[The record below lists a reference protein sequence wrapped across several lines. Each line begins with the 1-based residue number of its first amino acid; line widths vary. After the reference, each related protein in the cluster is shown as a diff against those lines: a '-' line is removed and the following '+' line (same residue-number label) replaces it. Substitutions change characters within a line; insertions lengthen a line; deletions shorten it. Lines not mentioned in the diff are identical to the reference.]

1 MYNINKQTIMKRVFN
16 LIVVDESG
24 SMCVIEKQALA
35 GLNETI
41 QTVKKMQEAHPDME
55 QHISLMTFDSGHKRY
70 IYDNVL
76 AKDAAMLT
84 SKDYNPGGAT
94 PLYDAVGIA
103 ISKLNAITTDED
115 HVLMTIITDGEEN
128 CSTEYSLSMIKTLID
143 KMKKQNWTFS
153 FIGTD
158 NLNVESM
165 AKEMNIE
172 NHLTFTEDAEGT
184 AQMFAVES
192 CARMSFMH
200 NLSKGRVV
208 EDGCYFNDPDS
219 NKSKDED

>member
-1 MYNINKQTIMKRVFN
+1 MKRVFN

-41 QTVKKMQEAHPDME
+41 QTVKKVQDVHPDME
-55 QHISLMTFDSGHKRY
+55 QHITIMTFDSGHKRY

-76 AKDAAMLT
+76 AKDATML
-84 SKDYNPGGAT
+84 SEKDYNPGGAT

-103 ISKLNAITTDED
+103 ISRLNAITTDDD

-128 CSTEYSLSMIKTLID
+128 CSTEYSLNMIKTLIE
-143 KMKKQNWTFS
+143 KLKKHNWTFS

-158 NLNVESM
+158 NLDVESM
-165 AKEMNIE
+165 AKEMNID

-184 AQMFAVES
+184 AEMFATERA
-192 CARMSFMH
+192 CRMSFMH
-200 NLSKGRVV
+200 NIFAGHAVGKGS
-208 EDGCYFNDPDS
+208 YFNSDNNDD
-219 NKSKDED
+219 KKE

>member
-1 MYNINKQTIMKRVFN
+1 MKRVFN

-41 QTVKKMQEAHPDME
+41 QTVKKVQDAHPDME
-55 QHISLMTFDSGHKRY
+55 QHITIMTFDSGHKRY

-76 AKDAAMLT
+76 AKDATML
-84 SKDYNPGGAT
+84 SKKDYNPGGAT

-103 ISKLNAITTDED
+103 ISRLNAITTDDD

-128 CSTEYSLSMIKTLID
+128 CSTEYSLNMIKTLIE
-143 KMKKQNWTFS
+143 KLKKHNWTFS

-158 NLNVESM
+158 NLDVESM
-165 AKEMNIE
+165 AKEMNID

-184 AQMFAVES
+184 AEMFATERA
-192 CARMSFMH
+192 CRMSFMH
-200 NLSKGRVV
+200 NIFAGHAVGKGS
-208 EDGCYFNDPDS
+208 YFNSDNNDD
-219 NKSKDED
+219 K

>member
-1 MYNINKQTIMKRVFN
+1 MKRVFN

-41 QTVKKMQEAHPDME
+41 QTVKKVQDAHPDME
-55 QHISLMTFDSGHKRY
+55 QHITIMTFDSGHKRY

-76 AKDAAMLT
+76 AKDATML
-84 SKDYNPGGAT
+84 SKKDYNPGGAT

-103 ISKLNAITTDED
+103 ISRLNAITTDDD
-115 HVLMTIITDGEEN
+115 HVLVTIITDGEEN
-128 CSTEYSLSMIKTLID
+128 CSTEYSLNMIKTLIE
-143 KMKKQNWTFS
+143 KLKKHNWTFS

-158 NLNVESM
+158 NLDVESM
-165 AKEMNIE
+165 AKEMNID

-184 AQMFAVES
+184 AEMFATERA
-192 CARMSFMH
+192 CRMSFMH
-200 NLSKGRVV
+200 NIFAGHAIGKGS
-208 EDGCYFNDPDS
+208 YFNSDNNDD
-219 NKSKDED
+219 KKQ

>member
-1 MYNINKQTIMKRVFN
+1 MKRVFN

-41 QTVKKMQEAHPDME
+41 QTVKKVQDVHPDME
-55 QHISLMTFDSGHKRY
+55 QHITIMTFDSGHKRY

-76 AKDAAMLT
+76 AKDATML
-84 SKDYNPGGAT
+84 SKKDYNPGGAT

-103 ISKLNAITTDED
+103 ISRLNAITTDDD

-128 CSTEYSLSMIKTLID
+128 CSTEYSLNMIKTLIE
-143 KMKKQNWTFS
+143 KLKKHNWTFS

-158 NLNVESM
+158 NLDVESM
-165 AKEMNIE
+165 AKEMNID
-172 NHLTFTEDAEGT
+172 NHLSFTEDAEGT
-184 AQMFAVES
+184 AEMFATERA
-192 CARMSFMH
+192 CRMSFMH
-200 NLSKGRVV
+200 NIFAGHAIGKGS
-208 EDGCYFNDPDS
+208 YFNSDNNDD
-219 NKSKDED
+219 KKQ

>member
-1 MYNINKQTIMKRVFN
+1 MKRVFN

-41 QTVKKMQEAHPDME
+41 QTVKKVQDVHPDME
-55 QHISLMTFDSGHKRY
+55 QHITIMTFDSGHKRY

-76 AKDAAMLT
+76 AKDATML
-84 SKDYNPGGAT
+84 SKKDYNPGGAT

-103 ISKLNAITTDED
+103 ISRLNAITTDDD
-115 HVLMTIITDGEEN
+115 HVLVTIITDGEEN
-128 CSTEYSLSMIKTLID
+128 CSTEYSLNMIKTLIE
-143 KMKKQNWTFS
+143 KLKKHNWTFS

-158 NLNVESM
+158 NLDVESM
-165 AKEMNIE
+165 AKEMNID

-184 AQMFAVES
+184 AEMFATERA
-192 CARMSFMH
+192 CRMSFMH
-200 NLSKGRVV
+200 NLFAGHAIGKGS
-208 EDGCYFNDPDS
+208 YFNSDNNDD
-219 NKSKDED
+219 KKQ

>member
-1 MYNINKQTIMKRVFN
+1 MKRVFN

-41 QTVKKMQEAHPDME
+41 QTVKKVQDAHPDME
-55 QHISLMTFDSGHKRY
+55 QHITIMTFDSGHKRY

-76 AKDAAMLT
+76 AKDATML
-84 SKDYNPGGAT
+84 SEKDYNPGGAT

-103 ISKLNAITTDED
+103 ISRLNAITTDDD
-115 HVLMTIITDGEEN
+115 HVLVTIITDGEEN
-128 CSTEYSLSMIKTLID
+128 CSTEYSLNMIKTLIE
-143 KMKKQNWTFS
+143 KLKKHNWTFS

-158 NLNVESM
+158 NLDVESM
-165 AKEMNIE
+165 AKEMNID

-184 AQMFAVES
+184 AEMFATERA
-192 CARMSFMH
+192 CRMSFMH
-200 NLSKGRVV
+200 NIFAGHAVGKGS
-208 EDGCYFNDPDS
+208 YFNSDNNDD
-219 NKSKDED
+219 KKQ

>member
-1 MYNINKQTIMKRVFN
+1 MKRVFN

-41 QTVKKMQEAHPDME
+41 QTVKKVQDAHPDME
-55 QHISLMTFDSGHKRY
+55 QHITIMTFDSGHKRY

-76 AKDAAMLT
+76 AKDATML
-84 SKDYNPGGAT
+84 SKKDYNPGGAT

-103 ISKLNAITTDED
+103 ISRLNAITTEDD

-128 CSTEYSLSMIKTLID
+128 CSTEYSLNMIKTLIE
-143 KMKKQNWTFS
+143 KLKKHNWTFS

-158 NLNVESM
+158 NLDVESM
-165 AKEMNIE
+165 AKEMNID
-172 NHLTFTEDAEGT
+172 NHLSFTEDAEGT
-184 AQMFAVES
+184 AEMFATERA
-192 CARMSFMH
+192 CRMSFMH
-200 NLSKGRVV
+200 NIFAGHAIGKGS
-208 EDGCYFNDPDS
+208 YFNSDNNDD
-219 NKSKDED
+219 KKQ

>member
-1 MYNINKQTIMKRVFN
+1 MKRVFN

-41 QTVKKMQEAHPDME
+41 QTVKKVQDAHPDME
-55 QHISLMTFDSGHKRY
+55 QHITIMTFDSGHKRY

-76 AKDAAMLT
+76 AKDATML
-84 SKDYNPGGAT
+84 SEKDYNPGGAT

-103 ISKLNAITTDED
+103 ISKLNAITTDDD
-115 HVLMTIITDGEEN
+115 HVLVTIITDGEEN
-128 CSTEYSLSMIKTLID
+128 CSTEYSLNMIKTLIE
-143 KMKKQNWTFS
+143 KLKKHNWTFS

-158 NLNVESM
+158 NLDVESM
-165 AKEMNIE
+165 AKEMNID

-184 AQMFAVES
+184 AEMFATERA
-192 CARMSFMH
+192 CRMSFMH
-200 NLSKGRVV
+200 NIFAGHAIGKGS
-208 EDGCYFNDPDS
+208 YFNSDNNDD
-219 NKSKDED
+219 KKH

>member
-1 MYNINKQTIMKRVFN
+1 MKRVFN

-41 QTVKKMQEAHPDME
+41 QTVKKVQDTHPDME
-55 QHISLMTFDSGHKRY
+55 QHITIMTFDSGHKRY

-76 AKDAAMLT
+76 AKDATML
-84 SKDYNPGGAT
+84 SEKDYNPGGAT

-103 ISKLNAITTDED
+103 ISRLNAITTDDD

-128 CSTEYSLSMIKTLID
+128 CSTEYSLNMIKTLIE
-143 KMKKQNWTFS
+143 KLKKHNWTFS

-158 NLNVESM
+158 NLDVESM
-165 AKEMNIE
+165 AKEMNID

-184 AQMFAVES
+184 AEMFATERV
-192 CARMSFMH
+192 CRMSFMH
-200 NLSKGRVV
+200 NIFAGHAIGKGS
-208 EDGCYFNDPDS
+208 YFNSDNNDD
-219 NKSKDED
+219 KKQ

>member
-1 MYNINKQTIMKRVFN
+1 MKRVFN

-41 QTVKKMQEAHPDME
+41 QTVKKVQDVHPDME
-55 QHISLMTFDSGHKRY
+55 QHITIMTFDSGHKRY

-76 AKDAAMLT
+76 AKDATML
-84 SKDYNPGGAT
+84 SKKDYNPGGAT

-103 ISKLNAITTDED
+103 ISRLNAITTDDD

-128 CSTEYSLSMIKTLID
+128 CSTEYSLNMIKTLIE
-143 KMKKQNWTFS
+143 KLKKHNWTFS

-158 NLNVESM
+158 NLDVESM
-165 AKEMNIE
+165 AKEMNID

-184 AQMFAVES
+184 AEMFATERV
-192 CARMSFMH
+192 CRMSFMH
-200 NLSKGRVV
+200 NIFAGHAVGKGS
-208 EDGCYFNDPDS
+208 YFNSDNNDD
-219 NKSKDED
+219 KKQ

>member
-1 MYNINKQTIMKRVFN
+1 MKRVFN

-41 QTVKKMQEAHPDME
+41 QTVKKVQDVHPDME
-55 QHISLMTFDSGHKRY
+55 QHITIMTFDSGHKRY

-76 AKDAAMLT
+76 AKDATML
-84 SKDYNPGGAT
+84 SKKDYNPGGAT

-103 ISKLNAITTDED
+103 ISRLNAITTDDD

-128 CSTEYSLSMIKTLID
+128 CSTEYSLNMIKTLIE
-143 KMKKQNWTFS
+143 KLKKHNWTFS

-158 NLNVESM
+158 NLDVESM
-165 AKEMNIE
+165 AKEMNID

-184 AQMFAVES
+184 AEMFATERA
-192 CARMSFMH
+192 CRMSFMH
-200 NLSKGRVV
+200 NIFAGHAIGKGS
-208 EDGCYFNDPDS
+208 YFNSDNNDD
-219 NKSKDED
+219 KKL

>member
-1 MYNINKQTIMKRVFN
+1 MKRVFN

-41 QTVKKMQEAHPDME
+41 QTVKKVQDVHPDME
-55 QHISLMTFDSGHKRY
+55 QHITIMTFDSGHKRY

-76 AKDAAMLT
+76 AKDATML
-84 SKDYNPGGAT
+84 SKKDYNPGGAT

-103 ISKLNAITTDED
+103 ISRLNAITTDDD

-128 CSTEYSLSMIKTLID
+128 CSTEYSLNMIKTLIE
-143 KMKKQNWTFS
+143 KLKKHNWTFS

-158 NLNVESM
+158 NLDVESM
-165 AKEMNIE
+165 AKEMNID

-184 AQMFAVES
+184 AEMFATERV
-192 CARMSFMH
+192 CRMSFMH
-200 NLSKGRVV
+200 NIFAGHAIGKGS
-208 EDGCYFNDPDS
+208 YFNSDNNDDS
-219 NKSKDED
+219 SFSSVHL

>member
-1 MYNINKQTIMKRVFN
+1 MKRVFN

-41 QTVKKMQEAHPDME
+41 QTVKKVQDAHPDME
-55 QHISLMTFDSGHKRY
+55 QHITIMTFDSGHKRY

-76 AKDAAMLT
+76 AKDATML
-84 SKDYNPGGAT
+84 SKKDYNPGGAT

-103 ISKLNAITTDED
+103 ISRLNAITTDDD
-115 HVLMTIITDGEEN
+115 HVLVTIITDGEEN
-128 CSTEYSLSMIKTLID
+128 CSTEYSLNMIKTLIE
-143 KMKKQNWTFS
+143 KLKKHNWTFS

-158 NLNVESM
+158 NLDVESM
-165 AKEMNIE
+165 AKEMNID

-184 AQMFAVES
+184 AEMFATERA
-192 CARMSFMH
+192 CRMSFMH
-200 NLSKGRVV
+200 KIFAGHAVGKGS
-208 EDGCYFNDPDS
+208 YFNSDNNDD
-219 NKSKDED
+219 KKH

>member
-1 MYNINKQTIMKRVFN
+1 MKRVFN

-41 QTVKKMQEAHPDME
+41 QTVKKVQDAHPDME
-55 QHISLMTFDSGHKRY
+55 QHITIMTFDSGHKRY

-76 AKDAAMLT
+76 AKDATML
-84 SKDYNPGGAT
+84 SEKDYNPGGAT

-103 ISKLNAITTDED
+103 ISRLNAITTDDD
-115 HVLMTIITDGEEN
+115 HVLVTIITDGEEN
-128 CSTEYSLSMIKTLID
+128 CSTEYSLNMIKTLIE
-143 KMKKQNWTFS
+143 KLKKHNWTFS

-158 NLNVESM
+158 NLDVESM
-165 AKEMNIE
+165 AKEMNID

-184 AQMFAVES
+184 AEMFATERA
-192 CARMSFMH
+192 CRMSFMH
-200 NLSKGRVV
+200 NLFAGHAIGKGS
-208 EDGCYFNDPDS
+208 YFNSDNNDD
-219 NKSKDED
+219 KRQ

>member
-1 MYNINKQTIMKRVFN
+1 MKRVFN

-41 QTVKKMQEAHPDME
+41 QTVKKVQDVHPDME
-55 QHISLMTFDSGHKRY
+55 QHITIMTFDSGHKRY

-76 AKDAAMLT
+76 AKDATML
-84 SKDYNPGGAT
+84 SKKDYNPGGAT

-103 ISKLNAITTDED
+103 ISRLNAITTDDD

-128 CSTEYSLSMIKTLID
+128 CSTEYSLNMIKTLIE
-143 KMKKQNWTFS
+143 KLKKHNWTFS

-158 NLNVESM
+158 NLDVESM
-165 AKEMNIE
+165 AKEMNID

-184 AQMFAVES
+184 AEMFATERA
-192 CARMSFMH
+192 CRMSFMH
-200 NLSKGRVV
+200 NIFAGHAVGKGS
-208 EDGCYFNDPDS
+208 YFNSDNNDD
-219 NKSKDED
+219 KKH

>member
-1 MYNINKQTIMKRVFN
+1 MKRVFN

-41 QTVKKMQEAHPDME
+41 QTVKKVQDAHPDME
-55 QHISLMTFDSGHKRY
+55 QHITIMTFDSGHKRY

-76 AKDAAMLT
+76 AKDATRL
-84 SKDYNPGGAT
+84 SKKDYNPGGAT

-103 ISKLNAITTDED
+103 ISRLNAITTDDD

-128 CSTEYSLSMIKTLID
+128 CSTEYSLNMIKTLIE
-143 KMKKQNWTFS
+143 KLKKHNWTFS

-158 NLNVESM
+158 NLDVESM
-165 AKEMNIE
+165 AKEMNID

-184 AQMFAVES
+184 AEMFATERA
-192 CARMSFMH
+192 CRMSFMH
-200 NLSKGRVV
+200 NIFAGHAVGKGS
-208 EDGCYFNDPDS
+208 YFNSDNNDD
-219 NKSKDED
+219 KKH

>member
-1 MYNINKQTIMKRVFN
+1 MKRVFN

-41 QTVKKMQEAHPDME
+41 QTVKKVQDVHPDME
-55 QHISLMTFDSGHKRY
+55 QHITIMTFDSGHKRY

-76 AKDAAMLT
+76 AKDATML
-84 SKDYNPGGAT
+84 SKKDYNPGGAT

-103 ISKLNAITTDED
+103 ISRLNAITTDDD

-128 CSTEYSLSMIKTLID
+128 CSTEYSLNMIKTLIE
-143 KMKKQNWTFS
+143 KLKKHNWTFS

-158 NLNVESM
+158 NLDVESM
-165 AKEMNIE
+165 AKEMNID

-184 AQMFAVES
+184 AEMFATERV
-192 CARMSFMH
+192 CRMSFMH
-200 NLSKGRVV
+200 NIFAGHAIGKGS
-208 EDGCYFNDPDS
+208 YFNSDNNDD
-219 NKSKDED
+219 NKQ

>member
-1 MYNINKQTIMKRVFN
+1 MKRVFN

-41 QTVKKMQEAHPDME
+41 QTVKKVQDAHPDME
-55 QHISLMTFDSGHKRY
+55 QHITIMTFDSGHKRY

-76 AKDAAMLT
+76 AKDATML
-84 SKDYNPGGAT
+84 SEKDYNPGGAT

-103 ISKLNAITTDED
+103 ISRLNAITTDDD

-128 CSTEYSLSMIKTLID
+128 CSTEYSLNMIKTLIE
-143 KMKKQNWTFS
+143 KLKKHNWTFS

-158 NLNVESM
+158 NLDVESM
-165 AKEMNIE
+165 AKEMNID

-184 AQMFAVES
+184 AEMFATERV
-192 CARMSFMH
+192 CRMSFMH
-200 NLSKGRVV
+200 NLFAGHAIGKGS
-208 EDGCYFNDPDS
+208 YFNSDNNDD
-219 NKSKDED
+219 KKQ

>member
-1 MYNINKQTIMKRVFN
+1 MKRVFN

-41 QTVKKMQEAHPDME
+41 QTVKKVQDAHPDME
-55 QHISLMTFDSGHKRY
+55 QHITIMTFDSGHKRY

-76 AKDAAMLT
+76 AKDATML
-84 SKDYNPGGAT
+84 SKKDYNPGGAT

-103 ISKLNAITTDED
+103 ISKLNAITTDDD
-115 HVLMTIITDGEEN
+115 HVLVTIITDGEEN
-128 CSTEYSLSMIKTLID
+128 CSTEYSLNMIKTLIE
-143 KMKKQNWTFS
+143 KLKKHNWTFS

-158 NLNVESM
+158 NLDVESM
-165 AKEMNIE
+165 AKEMNID

-184 AQMFAVES
+184 AEMFATERA
-192 CARMSFMH
+192 CRMSFMH
-200 NLSKGRVV
+200 NIFAGHAIGKGS
-208 EDGCYFNDPDS
+208 YFNSDNNDD
-219 NKSKDED
+219 KKQ

>member
-1 MYNINKQTIMKRVFN
+1 MKRVFN

-41 QTVKKMQEAHPDME
+41 QTVKKVQDVHPDME
-55 QHISLMTFDSGHKRY
+55 QHITIMTFDSGHKRY

-76 AKDAAMLT
+76 AKDATML
-84 SKDYNPGGAT
+84 SEKDYNPGGAT

-103 ISKLNAITTDED
+103 ISRLNAITTDDD

-128 CSTEYSLSMIKTLID
+128 CSTEYSLNMIKTLIE
-143 KMKKQNWTFS
+143 KLKKHNWTFS

-158 NLNVESM
+158 NLDVESM
-165 AKEMNIE
+165 AKEMNID

-184 AQMFAVES
+184 AEMFATERA
-192 CARMSFMH
+192 CRMSFMH
-200 NLSKGRVV
+200 NLFAGHAIGKGS
-208 EDGCYFNDPDS
+208 YFNSDNNDD
-219 NKSKDED
+219 KKQ

>member
-1 MYNINKQTIMKRVFN
+1 MKRVFN

-41 QTVKKMQEAHPDME
+41 QTVKKVQDVHPDME
-55 QHISLMTFDSGHKRY
+55 QHITIMTFDSGHKRY

-76 AKDAAMLT
+76 AKDATML
-84 SKDYNPGGAT
+84 SEKDYNPGGAT

-103 ISKLNAITTDED
+103 ISRLNAITTDDD
-115 HVLMTIITDGEEN
+115 HVLVTIITDGEEN
-128 CSTEYSLSMIKTLID
+128 CSTEYSLNMIKTLIE
-143 KMKKQNWTFS
+143 KLKKHNWTFS

-158 NLNVESM
+158 NLDVESM
-165 AKEMNIE
+165 AKEMNID

-184 AQMFAVES
+184 AEMFATERA
-192 CARMSFMH
+192 CRMSFMH
-200 NLSKGRVV
+200 NLFAGHAVGKGS
-208 EDGCYFNDPDS
+208 YFNSDNNDD
-219 NKSKDED
+219 KKQ

>member
-1 MYNINKQTIMKRVFN
+1 MKRVFN

-24 SMCVIEKQALA
+24 SMCVIEKQSLA

-41 QTVKKMQEAHPDME
+41 QTVKKVQDVHPDME
-55 QHISLMTFDSGHKRY
+55 QHITIMTFDSGHKRY

-76 AKDAAMLT
+76 AKDATML
-84 SKDYNPGGAT
+84 SEKDYNPGGAT

-103 ISKLNAITTDED
+103 ISRLNAITTDDD

-128 CSTEYSLSMIKTLID
+128 CSTEYSLNMIKTLIE
-143 KMKKQNWTFS
+143 KLKKHNWTFS

-158 NLNVESM
+158 NLDVESM
-165 AKEMNIE
+165 AKEMNID

-184 AQMFAVES
+184 AEMFATERV
-192 CARMSFMH
+192 CRMSFMH
-200 NLSKGRVV
+200 NIFAGHAIGKGS
-208 EDGCYFNDPDS
+208 YFNSDNNDD
-219 NKSKDED
+219 NKQ

>member
-1 MYNINKQTIMKRVFN
+1 MKRVFN

-41 QTVKKMQEAHPDME
+41 QTVKKVQDADPDME
-55 QHISLMTFDSGHKRY
+55 QHITIMTFDSGHKGY

-76 AKDAAMLT
+76 AKDATML
-84 SKDYNPGGAT
+84 SKKDYNPGGAT

-103 ISKLNAITTDED
+103 ISRLNAITTDDD

-128 CSTEYSLSMIKTLID
+128 CSTEYSLNMIKTLIE
-143 KMKKQNWTFS
+143 KLKKHNWTFS

-158 NLNVESM
+158 NLDVESM
-165 AKEMNIE
+165 AKEMNID

-184 AQMFAVES
+184 AEMFATERA
-192 CARMSFMH
+192 CRMSFMH
-200 NLSKGRVV
+200 NIFAGHAIGKGS
-208 EDGCYFNDPDS
+208 YFNSDNNDD
-219 NKSKDED
+219 KKQ

>member
-1 MYNINKQTIMKRVFN
+1 MKRVFN

-41 QTVKKMQEAHPDME
+41 QTVKKVQDVHPDME
-55 QHISLMTFDSGHKRY
+55 QHITIMTFDSGHKRY

-76 AKDAAMLT
+76 AKDATML
-84 SKDYNPGGAT
+84 SKKDYNPGGAT

-103 ISKLNAITTDED
+103 ISRLNAITTDDD

-128 CSTEYSLSMIKTLID
+128 CSTEYSLNMIKTLIE
-143 KMKKQNWTFS
+143 KLKKHNWTFS

-158 NLNVESM
+158 NLDVESM
-165 AKEMNIE
+165 AKEMNID

-184 AQMFAVES
+184 AEMFATERA
-192 CARMSFMH
+192 CRMSFMH
-200 NLSKGRVV
+200 NIFAGHAIGKGS
-208 EDGCYFNDPDS
+208 YFNSDNNDD
-219 NKSKDED
+219 KKQ

>member
-1 MYNINKQTIMKRVFN
+1 MKRVFN

-41 QTVKKMQEAHPDME
+41 QTVKKVQDAHPDME
-55 QHISLMTFDSGHKRY
+55 QHITIMTFDSGHKRY

-76 AKDAAMLT
+76 AKDATML
-84 SKDYNPGGAT
+84 SKKDYNPGGAT

-103 ISKLNAITTDED
+103 ISRLSAITTDDD

-128 CSTEYSLSMIKTLID
+128 CSTEYSLNMIKTLIE
-143 KMKKQNWTFS
+143 KLKKHNWTFS

-158 NLNVESM
+158 NLDVESM
-165 AKEMNIE
+165 AKEMNID

-184 AQMFAVES
+184 AEMFATERA
-192 CARMSFMH
+192 CRMSFMH
-200 NLSKGRVV
+200 NLFAGHAIGKGS
-208 EDGCYFNDPDS
+208 YFNSDNNDD
-219 NKSKDED
+219 KKQ

>member
-1 MYNINKQTIMKRVFN
+1 MKRVFN

-41 QTVKKMQEAHPDME
+41 QTVKKVQDAHPDME
-55 QHISLMTFDSGHKRY
+55 QHITIMTFDSGHKRY

-76 AKDAAMLT
+76 AKDATML
-84 SKDYNPGGAT
+84 SEKDYNPGGAT

-103 ISKLNAITTDED
+103 ISRLNAITTDDD
-115 HVLMTIITDGEEN
+115 HVLVTIITDGEEN
-128 CSTEYSLSMIKTLID
+128 CSTEYSLNMIKTLIE
-143 KMKKQNWTFS
+143 KLKKHNWTFS

-158 NLNVESM
+158 NLDVESM
-165 AKEMNIE
+165 AKEMNID

-184 AQMFAVES
+184 AEMFATERA
-192 CARMSFMH
+192 CRMSFMH
-200 NLSKGRVV
+200 NIFAGHAIGKGS
-208 EDGCYFNDPDS
+208 YFNSDNNDD
-219 NKSKDED
+219 KKQ

>member
-1 MYNINKQTIMKRVFN
+1 MKRVFN

-41 QTVKKMQEAHPDME
+41 QTVKKVQDAHPDME
-55 QHISLMTFDSGHKRY
+55 QHITIMTFDSGHKRY

-76 AKDAAMLT
+76 AKDATML
-84 SKDYNPGGAT
+84 SEKDYTPGGAT

-103 ISKLNAITTDED
+103 ISRLNAITTDDD
-115 HVLMTIITDGEEN
+115 HVLVTIITDGEEN
-128 CSTEYSLSMIKTLID
+128 CSTEYSLNMIKTLIE
-143 KMKKQNWTFS
+143 KLKKHNWTFS

-158 NLNVESM
+158 NLDVESM
-165 AKEMNIE
+165 AKEMNID

-184 AQMFAVES
+184 AEMFATERA
-192 CARMSFMH
+192 CRMSFMH
-200 NLSKGRVV
+200 NIFAGHAIGKGS
-208 EDGCYFNDPDS
+208 YFNSDNNDD
-219 NKSKDED
+219 KKH

>member
-1 MYNINKQTIMKRVFN
+1 MKRVFN

-41 QTVKKMQEAHPDME
+41 QTVKKVQDAHPDME
-55 QHISLMTFDSGHKRY
+55 QHITIMTFDSGHKRY

-76 AKDAAMLT
+76 AKDATML
-84 SKDYNPGGAT
+84 SKKDYNPGGAT

-103 ISKLNAITTDED
+103 ISRLNAITTDDD

-128 CSTEYSLSMIKTLID
+128 CSTEYSLNMIKTLIE
-143 KMKKQNWTFS
+143 KLKKHNWTFS

-158 NLNVESM
+158 NLDVESM
-165 AKEMNIE
+165 AKEMNID

-184 AQMFAVES
+184 AEMFATERA
-192 CARMSFMH
+192 CRMSFMH
-200 NLSKGRVV
+200 NIFAGHAIGKGS
-208 EDGCYFNDPDS
+208 YFNSDNNDD
-219 NKSKDED
+219 NKQ

>member
-1 MYNINKQTIMKRVFN
+1 MKRVFN

-41 QTVKKMQEAHPDME
+41 QTVKKVQDAHPDME
-55 QHISLMTFDSGHKRY
+55 QHITIMTFDSGHKRY

-76 AKDAAMLT
+76 AKDATML
-84 SKDYNPGGAT
+84 SKKDYNPGGAT

-103 ISKLNAITTDED
+103 ISRLNAITTDDD

-128 CSTEYSLSMIKTLID
+128 CSTEYSLNMIKTLIE
-143 KMKKQNWTFS
+143 KLKKHNWTFS

-158 NLNVESM
+158 NLDVESM
-165 AKEMNIE
+165 AKEMNID

-184 AQMFAVES
+184 AEMFATERA
-192 CARMSFMH
+192 CRMSFMH
-200 NLSKGRVV
+200 NIFAGHAIGKGS
-208 EDGCYFNDPDS
+208 YFNSDNNDD
-219 NKSKDED
+219 KKQ

>member
-1 MYNINKQTIMKRVFN
+1 MKRVFN

-41 QTVKKMQEAHPDME
+41 QTVKKVQDAHPDME
-55 QHISLMTFDSGHKRY
+55 QHITIMTFDSGHKRY

-76 AKDAAMLT
+76 AKDATML
-84 SKDYNPGGAT
+84 SKKDYNPGGAT

-103 ISKLNAITTDED
+103 ISRLNAITTDDD
-115 HVLMTIITDGEEN
+115 HVLVTIITDGEEN
-128 CSTEYSLSMIKTLID
+128 CSTEYSLNMIKTLIE
-143 KMKKQNWTFS
+143 KLKKHNWTFS

-158 NLNVESM
+158 NLDVESM
-165 AKEMNIE
+165 AKEMNID

-184 AQMFAVES
+184 AEMFATERA
-192 CARMSFMH
+192 CRMSFMH
-200 NLSKGRVV
+200 NIFAGHAIGKGS
-208 EDGCYFNDPDS
+208 YFNSDNNDD
-219 NKSKDED
+219 NKQ

>member
-1 MYNINKQTIMKRVFN
+1 MKRVFN

-41 QTVKKMQEAHPDME
+41 QTVKKVQDVHPDME
-55 QHISLMTFDSGHKRY
+55 QHITIMTFDSGHKRY

-76 AKDAAMLT
+76 AKDATML
-84 SKDYNPGGAT
+84 SEKDYNPGGAT

-103 ISKLNAITTDED
+103 ISRLNAITTDDD

-128 CSTEYSLSMIKTLID
+128 CSTEYSLNMIKTLIE
-143 KMKKQNWTFS
+143 KLKKHNWTFS

-158 NLNVESM
+158 NLDVESM
-165 AKEMNIE
+165 AKEMNID

-184 AQMFAVES
+184 AEMFATERA
-192 CARMSFMH
+192 CRMSFMH
-200 NLSKGRVV
+200 NIFAGHAIGKGS
-208 EDGCYFNDPDS
+208 YFNSDNNDD
-219 NKSKDED
+219 KKQ

>member
-1 MYNINKQTIMKRVFN
+1 MKRVFN

-41 QTVKKMQEAHPDME
+41 QTVKKVQDVHPDME
-55 QHISLMTFDSGHKRY
+55 QHITIITFDSGHKRY

-76 AKDAAMLT
+76 AKDATML
-84 SKDYNPGGAT
+84 SEKDYNPGGAT

-103 ISKLNAITTDED
+103 ISRLNAITTDDD
-115 HVLMTIITDGEEN
+115 HVLVTIITDGEEN
-128 CSTEYSLSMIKTLID
+128 CSTEYSLNMIKTLIE
-143 KMKKQNWTFS
+143 KLKKHNWTFS

-158 NLNVESM
+158 NLDVESM
-165 AKEMNIE
+165 AKEMNID

-184 AQMFAVES
+184 AEMFATERV
-192 CARMSFMH
+192 CRMSFMH
-200 NLSKGRVV
+200 NLFAGHAVGKGS
-208 EDGCYFNDPDS
+208 YFNSDNNDD
-219 NKSKDED
+219 KKQ

>member
-1 MYNINKQTIMKRVFN
+1 MKRVFN

-41 QTVKKMQEAHPDME
+41 QTVKKVQDAHPDME
-55 QHISLMTFDSGHKRY
+55 QHITIMTFDSGHKRY

-76 AKDAAMLT
+76 AKDATML
-84 SKDYNPGGAT
+84 SKKDYNPGGAT

-103 ISKLNAITTDED
+103 ISRLNAITTDDD

-128 CSTEYSLSMIKTLID
+128 CSTEYSLNMIKTLIE
-143 KMKKQNWTFS
+143 KLKKHNWTFS

-158 NLNVESM
+158 NLDVESM
-165 AKEMNIE
+165 AKEMNID

-184 AQMFAVES
+184 AEMFATERA
-192 CARMSFMH
+192 CRMSFMH
-200 NLSKGRVV
+200 NIFAGHAIGKGS
-208 EDGCYFNDPDS
+208 YFNSDNND
-219 NKSKDED
+219 D

>member
-1 MYNINKQTIMKRVFN
+1 MKRVFN

-41 QTVKKMQEAHPDME
+41 QTVKKVQDAHPDME
-55 QHISLMTFDSGHKRY
+55 QHITIMTFDSGHKRY

-76 AKDAAMLT
+76 AKDATML
-84 SKDYNPGGAT
+84 SKKDYNPGGAT

-103 ISKLNAITTDED
+103 ISRLNAITTDDD

-128 CSTEYSLSMIKTLID
+128 CSTEYSLNMIKTLIE
-143 KMKKQNWTFS
+143 KLKKHNWTFS

-158 NLNVESM
+158 NLDVESM
-165 AKEMNIE
+165 AKEMNID

-184 AQMFAVES
+184 AEMFATERV
-192 CARMSFMH
+192 CRMSFMH
-200 NLSKGRVV
+200 NLFAGHAVGKGS
-208 EDGCYFNDPDS
+208 YFNSDNNDD
-219 NKSKDED
+219 KKH

>member
-1 MYNINKQTIMKRVFN
+1 MKRVFN

-41 QTVKKMQEAHPDME
+41 QTVKKVQDAHPDME
-55 QHISLMTFDSGHKRY
+55 QHITIMTFDSGHKRY

-76 AKDAAMLT
+76 AKDATML
-84 SKDYNPGGAT
+84 SKKDYNPGGAT

-103 ISKLNAITTDED
+103 ISRLNAITTDDD
-115 HVLMTIITDGEEN
+115 HVLVTIITDGEEN
-128 CSTEYSLSMIKTLID
+128 CSTEYSLNMIKTLIE
-143 KMKKQNWTFS
+143 KLKKHNWTFS

-158 NLNVESM
+158 NLDVESM
-165 AKEMNIE
+165 AKEMNID

-184 AQMFAVES
+184 AEMFATERA
-192 CARMSFMH
+192 CRMSFMH
-200 NLSKGRVV
+200 NLFAGHAIGKGS
-208 EDGCYFNDPDS
+208 YFNSDNNDD
-219 NKSKDED
+219 KKQ

>member
-1 MYNINKQTIMKRVFN
+1 MKRVFN

-41 QTVKKMQEAHPDME
+41 QTVKKVQDVHPDME
-55 QHISLMTFDSGHKRY
+55 QHITIMTFDSGHKRY

-76 AKDAAMLT
+76 AKDATML
-84 SKDYNPGGAT
+84 SEKDYNPGGAT

-103 ISKLNAITTDED
+103 ISRLNAITTDDD

-128 CSTEYSLSMIKTLID
+128 CSTEYSLNMIKTLIE
-143 KMKKQNWTFS
+143 KLKKHNWTFS

-158 NLNVESM
+158 NLDVESM
-165 AKEMNIE
+165 AKEMNID

-184 AQMFAVES
+184 AEMFATERA
-192 CARMSFMH
+192 CRMSFMH
-200 NLSKGRVV
+200 NIFAGHAVGKGS
-208 EDGCYFNDPDS
+208 YFNSDNNDD
-219 NKSKDED
+219 NKQ